1 MCDSAPKPQPCKLSS
16 PRAAA
21 MVCRGIAG
29 RTPCWSTQI
38 EGQRRHY
45 QGQATENAVYVPESV
60 VVVVGVR
67 SIKGVGVVEA
77 LALVATVSVLV
88 VVVVLA
94 VVI

>member
-1 MCDSAPKPQPCKLSS
+1 
-16 PRAAA
+16 

-60 VVVVGVR
+60 VVVVVVGVR